1 MKGIPIRVAAL
12 LLASASAHAQTT
24 VDPQAARVEVE
35 VGGGLFGGARLGAGD
50 ANLRANAQ
58 ARQPFRLFATE
69 SRLAGAPLVYVRAA
83 VPLGRGLGI
92 EGGVALEHPEVRTS
106 LTADAEGAAGLTAVE
121 RIDQYAFDAGVV
133 WRLDRLRIGGRLFPF
148 VSGGAGYLRQL
159 HEGRT
164 LIEHGQV
171 YHVGGGVK
179 YWLLT
184 RPNGFL
190 RSAGLKG
197 DVRMQLLRGGIAFE
211 DRARPH
217 AAMSGGVFVG
227 F

>member
-1 MKGIPIRVAAL
+1 MKGIPMRVAAL
-12 LLASASAHAQTT
+12 LLASVSAHAQATI
-24 VDPQAARVEVE
+24 DPHAARVEVE
-35 VGGGLFGGARLGAGD
+35 VGGGLFGGAGLGAGD
-50 ANLRANAQ
+50 ANLRANAP

-69 SRLAGAPLVYVRAA
+69 SRFEGAPLVYVRAA
-83 VPLGRGLGI
+83 VPLGRGLGV
-92 EGGVALEHPEVRTS
+92 EAGVTLEHPEIRTS
-106 LTADAEGAAGLTAVE
+106 LTGDAEGAAGLTTVE
-121 RIDQYAFDAGVV
+121 RIDQYVFDGGLV
-133 WRLDRLRIGGRLFPF
+133 WRLDRLRLGGRLFPF

-171 YHVGGGVK
+171 YHAGGGVK

-190 RSAGLKG
+190 RSAGIRG
-197 DVRMQLLRGGIAFE
+197 DVRVQLLRGGIAFE
-211 DRARPH
+211 DRQRPH
-217 AAMSGGVFVG
+217 AAISGGVFVG